1 MLITRQRDNIGLVA
15 RTAVNLIERANK
27 SPSHSTNL
35 RLLKQHFQDATNRN
49 VFLFSSSLYGYNRHG
64 DKLAGTDQQ
73 LASPSYESR
82 QLSAKLHTYFGTSL
96 ETYGMTAST
105 AAHPYARSRVY
116 DLRHYNDQN
125 LWGPYLDDRSQVPDW
140 EKIEAIMIDLG
151 FNMQRF
157 INGSEDVDDGGVDMY
172 DKPFEGI
179 TPYSYTP
186 IKEFVCPGVAAMVA
200 NGTLKPKRK
209 DTMCPVRQPDIP
221 LDARDPYGISG
232 TWRRVSVMT

>member
-1 MLITRQRDNIGLVA
+1 
-15 RTAVNLIERANK
+15 
-27 SPSHSTNL
+27 
-35 RLLKQHFQDATNRN
+35 
-49 VFLFSSSLYGYNRHG
+49 
-64 DKLAGTDQQ
+64 
-73 LASPSYESR
+73 
-82 QLSAKLHTYFGTSL
+82 
-96 ETYGMTAST
+96 
-105 AAHPYARSRVY
+105 
-116 DLRHYNDQN
+116 
-125 LWGPYLDDRSQVPDW
+125 
-140 EKIEAIMIDLG
+140 MIDLG

-200 NGTLKPKRK
+200 KGTLKPKRK
-209 DTMCPVRQPDIP
+209 DTMCPVRQLDIP